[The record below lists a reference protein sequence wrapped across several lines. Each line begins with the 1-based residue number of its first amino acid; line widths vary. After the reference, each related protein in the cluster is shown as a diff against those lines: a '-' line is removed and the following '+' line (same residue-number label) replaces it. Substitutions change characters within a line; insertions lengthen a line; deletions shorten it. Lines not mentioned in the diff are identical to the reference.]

1 MKNSKFILKLA
12 AILFAISFICTL
24 LLVLC
29 NALTEDR
36 IALLKKEAENKA
48 KTDVLPVAD
57 TFEAV
62 QAKGVAEAYIGKDS
76 DGNTVGYCFKT
87 EPNGFGGKITIMVG
101 IAADGKVSGVK
112 ITNLTETPG
121 LGARATDE
129 SWLSQFSRKDGEI
142 SVVKAGSAKGNEIN
156 AISGATITSK
166 AVSQGVS
173 SAINAAKEL
182 MKREANK

>member
-48 KTDVLPVAD
+48 KTDVLPVAAA
-57 TFEAV
+57 FEDAD
-62 QAKGVAEAYIGKDS
+62 AKDVAEAYIGKDS

-87 EPNGFGGKITIMVG
+87 EPNGFGGKITMMVG
-101 IAADGKVSGVK
+101 IDKDGKVSGVK
-112 ITNLTETPG
+112 ITNLSETPG
-121 LGARATDE
+121 LGAKATDE
-129 SWLSQFSRKDGEI
+129 SWLSQFTGKDGEI
-142 SVVKAGSAKGNEIN
+142 AVVKTGNAKDNEIN

-166 AVSQGVS
+166 AVSQGVN

-182 MKREANK
+182 MEREGK